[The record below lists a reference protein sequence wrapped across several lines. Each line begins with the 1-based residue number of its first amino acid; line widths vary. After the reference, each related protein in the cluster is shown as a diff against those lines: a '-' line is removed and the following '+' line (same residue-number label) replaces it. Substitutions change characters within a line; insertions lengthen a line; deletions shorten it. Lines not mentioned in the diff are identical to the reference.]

1 VRIVWWSD
9 PDGVTDDERQGT
21 LMGESTSEQRPG
33 RRGRPR
39 STGSSVLTPPTG
51 MPELNAPVWQ
61 PPAPPA
67 QQPPPAQTVVKPCAC
82 GHGKDAHEHYR
93 AGSDCGACGA
103 TLCEEYRPVGG
114 PLRRGLRRMGL
125 AD

>member
-1 VRIVWWSD
+1 
-9 PDGVTDDERQGT
+9 
-21 LMGESTSEQRPG
+21 MGDSASEQRPS

-39 STGSSVLTPPTG
+39 SPGSSVLTPPTG
-51 MPELNAPVWQ
+51 LPEFSDVSAPAWQ

-67 QQPPPAQTVVKPCAC
+67 KQPPPAQTAVKPCAC

-93 AGSDCGACGA
+93 PGSDCGACGA

-114 PLRRGLRRMGL
+114 PMRRTLRRWGLVG
-125 AD
+125 